1 MHDPCLSDKLSE
13 AKALIAELAAYGD
26 ARFSLFGARDHKFAV
41 QPAPDG
47 GALAELEAFYGCAM
61 PQSFRL
67 FVEAVSDGGIGPY
80 YGFHTT
86 RHMART
92 LNERVR
98 KRRGTVSWLEEDID
112 IGADLARAAGVSE
125 SDAVWSSDVMQ
136 ALYTERGE
144 AYLGELVD
152 RGLFNGTV
160 PLCNYGC
167 GDAYMMTINGPRPGM
182 IWCDSTDSLTGVF
195 CLHVDIFEFFNAWA
209 RDSLIKLEKGDFSP
223 NSVAMS
229 ILEYGQSPLFIS
241 RNPQKTSQ

>member
-1 MHDPCLSDKLSE
+1 MDDPCLSDKLSE
-13 AKALIAELAAYGD
+13 AKALIAKLTAYGD
-26 ARFSLFGARDHKFAV
+26 ARFSLFGARDHRFAV
-41 QPAPDG
+41 QPAQDG

-80 YGFHTT
+80 YGFHSTQK
-86 RHMART
+86 MARM
-92 LNERVR
+92 LNEEAWALRN
-98 KRRGTVSWLEEDID
+98 TVSWLEEDID
-112 IGADLARAAGVSE
+112 IGAGLARAAGVSG

-136 ALYTERGE
+136 ALYAERGE

-167 GDAYMMTINGPRPGM
+167 GDAYMMTINGPRPGT
-182 IWCDSTDSLTGVF
+182 IWCDSTDSVSGVF

-209 RDSLIKLEKGDFSP
+209 RDSLAKLAKDDFSP
-223 NSVAMS
+223 NNVAWS
-229 ILEYGQSPLFIS
+229 ILEYGRSPIFIS
-241 RNPQKTSQ
+241 ANRQQ